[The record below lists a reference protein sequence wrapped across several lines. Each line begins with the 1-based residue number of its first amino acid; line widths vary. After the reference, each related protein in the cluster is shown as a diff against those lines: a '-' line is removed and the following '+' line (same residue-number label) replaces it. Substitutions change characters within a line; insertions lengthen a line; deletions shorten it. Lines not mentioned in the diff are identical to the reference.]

1 MMKKKKMAIL
11 ASNIGY
17 CSVKMWLRNH
27 VCHSIFAMCIGV
39 WLISF
44 TACNPEAPAH
54 TNDVEITID
63 IEQVSAGYAQVS
75 FSTNKEAFYLISIQ
89 PTQEGVDPQKI
100 AKTFMLLSLDSAYV
114 DYLYWRNKQ
123 LQQHIPFVADFSSH
137 SLQYGNITHF
147 FTLLQPS
154 TEYWVY
160 AFVVDPTTNKPAGKL
175 FLETIT
181 TDSISKTPLQFEYR
195 IRGYWDYIY
204 PVDSTGEV
212 VSTIPWVCET
222 IDSITIRE
230 GGWRVPGEYFF
241 ERFKNVYY
249 EDYERILYGIYA
261 HNNDGV
267 GDGTSST
274 HFQVG
279 KTYYT
284 GMAALDAPLVFPL
297 PRNIYNIYRFT
308 WQGDSTNLYL
318 TPAQSLDGSW

>member
-1 MMKKKKMAIL
+1 
-11 ASNIGY
+11 
-17 CSVKMWLRNH
+17 
-27 VCHSIFAMCIGV
+27 
-39 WLISF
+39 
-44 TACNPEAPAH
+44 
-54 TNDVEITID
+54 
-63 IEQVSAGYAQVS
+63 VSAGYAQVS

-222 IDSITIRE
+222 IDSISIRE

-241 ERFKNVYY
+241 SRFKNVYY
-249 EDYERILYGIYA
+249 EEYDRILYGIYA

-274 HFQVG
+274 YFQEGV
-279 KTYYT
+279 TYYT

>member
-1 MMKKKKMAIL
+1 
-11 ASNIGY
+11 
-17 CSVKMWLRNH
+17 
-27 VCHSIFAMCIGV
+27 MCIGV

-44 TACNPEAPAH
+44 AACNPEVAAH
-54 TNDVEITID
+54 TEDVQITID
-63 IEQVSAGYAQVS
+63 IEQVSAGFAQVS

-89 PTQEGVDPQKI
+89 PTQEGIDPQKI

-137 SLQYGNITHF
+137 SLQYGDITHF
-147 FTLLQPS
+147 FTLLQPN

-160 AFVVDPTTNKPAGKL
+160 AFVVDPNTNKPAGKL
-175 FLETIT
+175 FVETIT
-181 TDSISKTPLQFEYR
+181 TDSVSRIPLQFEYR

-222 IDSITIRE
+222 IDSISIRE

-241 ERFKNVYY
+241 SRFKNVYY
-249 EDYERILYGIYA
+249 EEYDRILYGIYA

-267 GDGTSST
+267 GDGTSPT
-274 HFQVG
+274 HFQEGV
-279 KTYYT
+279 TYYT

-318 TPAQSLDGSW
+318 TPVQSLDGSW

>member
-1 MMKKKKMAIL
+1 MMKQKKMAIL
-11 ASNIGY
+11 TSNNN
-17 CSVKMWLRNH
+17 SVKTWLRNH
-27 VCHSIFAMCIGV
+27 VSHSILAMCIGV

-44 TACNPEAPAH
+44 AACNPEVAAH
-54 TNDVEITID
+54 TEDVQITID
-63 IEQVSAGYAQVS
+63 IEQVSAGFAQVS

-89 PTQEGVDPQKI
+89 PTQEGIDPQKI

-123 LQQHIPFVADFSSH
+123 LQQYIPFVADFSSH
-137 SLQYGNITHF
+137 SLQYGDITHF
-147 FTLLQPS
+147 FTLLQPN

-181 TDSISKTPLQFEYR
+181 TDSASRIPLQFEYR

-222 IDSITIRE
+222 IDSISIRE

-241 ERFKNVYY
+241 SRFKNVYY
-249 EDYERILYGIYA
+249 EEYDRILYGIYA

-267 GDGTSST
+267 GDGTSPT
-274 HFQVG
+274 HFQEGV
-279 KTYYT
+279 TYYT

-318 TPAQSLDGSW
+318 TPAQGLDGSW

>member
-1 MMKKKKMAIL
+1 MRKL
-11 ASNIGY
+11 AS
-17 CSVKMWLRNH
+17 L
-27 VCHSIFAMCIGV
+27 
-39 WLISF
+39 
-44 TACNPEAPAH
+44 
-54 TNDVEITID
+54 
-63 IEQVSAGYAQVS
+63 
-75 FSTNKEAFYLISIQ
+75 LISIQ
-89 PTQEGVDPQKI
+89 PTQEGIDPQKI

-137 SLQYGNITHF
+137 SLQYGDITHF
-147 FTLLQPS
+147 FTLLQPN

-160 AFVVDPTTNKPAGKL
+160 AFVVDPNTNKPAGKL
-175 FLETIT
+175 FVETIT
-181 TDSISKTPLQFEYR
+181 TDSVSRIPLQFEYR

-204 PVDSTGEV
+204 PVDSTGEI

-222 IDSITIRE
+222 IDSISIRE

-241 ERFKNVYY
+241 SRFKDVYY
-249 EDYERILYGIYA
+249 EDYDRILYGIYA

-274 HFQVG
+274 HFQEGV
-279 KTYYT
+279 TYYT

-318 TPAQSLDGSW
+318 TPVQGLDGSW

>member
-1 MMKKKKMAIL
+1 MAIL
-11 ASNIGY
+11 TSNNN
-17 CSVKMWLRNH
+17 SVKTWLRNH
-27 VCHSIFAMCIGV
+27 VSHSIFAMCIGV

-44 TACNPEAPAH
+44 AACNPEVAAH
-54 TNDVEITID
+54 TEDVQITID
-63 IEQVSAGYAQVS
+63 IEQVSAGFAQVS

-89 PTQEGVDPQKI
+89 PTQEGIDPQKI

-137 SLQYGNITHF
+137 SLQYGDITHF
-147 FTLLQPS
+147 FTLLQPN

-160 AFVVDPTTNKPAGKL
+160 AFVVDPNTNKPAGKL
-175 FLETIT
+175 FVETIT
-181 TDSISKTPLQFEYR
+181 TDSVSRIPLQFEYR

-222 IDSITIRE
+222 IDSISIRE

-241 ERFKNVYY
+241 SRFKNVYY
-249 EDYERILYGIYA
+249 EEYDRILYGIYA

-267 GDGTSST
+267 GDGTSPT
-274 HFQVG
+274 HFQEGV
-279 KTYYT
+279 TYYT

-318 TPAQSLDGSW
+318 TPVQSLDGSW

>member
-1 MMKKKKMAIL
+1 MVTL
-11 ASNIGY
+11 TSNIGY
-17 CSVKMWLRNH
+17 TCKAWLRNH
-27 VCHSIFAMCIGV
+27 VGHAIFAMCIGV
-39 WLISF
+39 CLISF
-44 TACNPEAPAH
+44 AACNPEVAAH
-54 TNDVEITID
+54 TEDVEITID
-63 IEQVSAGYAQVS
+63 IEQVSAGFAQVS

-137 SLQYGNITHF
+137 SLQYGDITHF
-147 FTLLQPS
+147 FTLLQPK

-160 AFVVDPTTNKPAGKL
+160 AFVVDPNTNKPAGKL

-181 TDSISKTPLQFEYR
+181 TDSTSTIPLQFEYR
-195 IRGYWDYIY
+195 VDGYWDYIY

-241 ERFKNVYY
+241 SRFKDVYY

-267 GDGTSST
+267 GDGTSAT
-274 HFQVG
+274 HFKEGV
-279 KTYYT
+279 TYYT

-308 WQGDSTNLYL
+308 WHGDTTNFYL